1 MESAPGADSFALFS
15 QSFLILVARCG
26 DAEGDS
32 FAVVISCY
40 VENLCAIPRIKY
52 SGSQQLAKDVG

>member
-1 MESAPGADSFALFS
+1 MDSSASTDPFALFS
-15 QSFLILVARCG
+15 QTFLILIARG
-26 DAEGDS
+26 REENSDS

-40 VENLCAIPRIKY
+40 VENLCGISRIKY